1 MKVRSRKVFIIAALA
16 AIICL
21 AALVPSTTKASANSA
36 IRLYS
41 GTTPSGI
48 VVKDGDCP
56 VVVEREDLHF
66 ELPTV
71 DPDDI
76 LSWRKDTDEKR
87 EYNNYVR
94 ATYTLRNPSN
104 NDAHLTLAFPFGSV
118 PDYFDADAFFDAANY
133 DITLDG
139 VPVEKRLRHTFIEN
153 LYYDYEFSAERD
165 LPRLRDDYV
174 RDEFFNADT
183 VVRKYS
189 CYIDLDV
196 LGSDRY
202 LMTLDDLTYTADCR
216 LTLYK
221 KNDEVRTGLY
231 VADAET
237 LDIYTFGDEKADL
250 TELVRFYEDTDNVV
264 ELDRHKKIDGAI
276 YIKSVETMT
285 ADDLIF
291 ANYDDDGDISR
302 VDYYNIIQ
310 DRIDGYLGNYPHGC
324 LNYYAFDNSDAQIMR
339 WFEYEISIAAGAT
352 VENSVTAPIYPD
364 INEEYEPAEFTYKY
378 LLSPAKG
385 WAGFSNLNITIATP
399 HYILFSSVGELE
411 SVDGVYTAKFDRL
424 PEGEL
429 LFETC
434 ASQNPERHVN
444 VAWSVI
450 VILIIGVLVWFAVS
464 VVATII
470 TAIVLGVKAATRK
483 NQ

>member
-1 MKVRSRKVFIIAALA
+1 MKARSHKIFIIAALA

-36 IRLYS
+36 IRIYA
-41 GTTPSGI
+41 GTTPSG
-48 VVKDGDCP
+48 VVIKDEACP

-71 DPDDI
+71 DTDDI
-76 LSWRKDTDEKR
+76 FSWRKETDEKR
-87 EYNNYVR
+87 EYTNYVR

-118 PDYFDADAFFDAANY
+118 PDYIEADTFDDTACY

-139 VPVEKRLRHTFIEN
+139 APVEKRLRHTFIEN
-153 LYYDYEFSAERD
+153 GYYDFEFSAKRD

-174 RDEFFNADT
+174 RDKFFNADA
-183 VVRKYS
+183 VVHKYS
-189 CYIDLDV
+189 CYVDLDV

-202 LMTLDDLTYTADCR
+202 LMTLEGPTYTTDCR

-221 KNDEVRTGLY
+221 KDGDVRTGLY
-231 VADAET
+231 VADGEA
-237 LDIYTFGDEKADL
+237 LDIYTFGNETADL
-250 TELVRFYEDTDNVV
+250 TELVRFYEDTDNPI

-276 YIKSVETMT
+276 YVKSVETMT

-291 ANYDDDGDISR
+291 ANYDENGEISR
-302 VDYYNIIQ
+302 VDYYNIMQ
-310 DRIDGYLGNYPHGC
+310 DRIDSYIGDNPRGY
-324 LNYYAFDNSDAQIMR
+324 LNYYAFNYSDWQVMR
-339 WFEYEISIAAGAT
+339 WYEYEISIAAGAT
-352 VENSVTAPIYPD
+352 IENSVTAPIYPD
-364 INEEYEPAEFTYKY
+364 INEEYEPAKFTYKY
-378 LLSPAKG
+378 LLSPATG

-399 HYILFSSVGELE
+399 HYILYSSVGELE
-411 SVDGVYTAKFDRL
+411 NVDGEYTAKFDRL

-429 LFETC
+429 SFETC
-434 ASQNPERHVN
+434 ASQNPEHHVD
-444 VAWSVI
+444 VAWTVI
-450 VILIIGVLVWFAVS
+450 VILIIGALVWFALS

-483 NQ
+483 K